1 MIPDVKLQQLRYFV
15 LVAELKSYH
24 AAAER
29 AARTQPALSLAIRE
43 LEDRLG
49 QPLFERGNKAEL
61 TPYGRDC
68 LPRARALLEHYTRA
82 VEEMALAAES
92 RIGRV
97 SLACVPSFA
106 SQMLPG
112 ILNRFTAGHPRVH
125 ISVEDDTA
133 EHVRQRVL
141 EGRVDFGVAS
151 LWQMD
156 ANLQFEPLL
165 TDPMGL
171 VCRHDHPLAA
181 REAPLRWADLEG
193 ETLISNG
200 TCRLLDGTP
209 ARHVMERAQFSVSN
223 IISLKATLR
232 AGLGVTAL
240 PRLALA
246 PNEPGLAFVPLHEPN
261 VERRLGLVTRKRQT
275 LSPAAQSLR
284 RCILELLLPDE
295 AEDSLAAGT
304 TAAETSAIAD

>member
-1 MIPDVKLQQLRYFV
+1 MIPDIKLQQLRYFV

-29 AARTQPALSLAIRE
+29 AARTQPAISLALRE

-68 LPRARALLEHYTRA
+68 LPRARALLDHYTRA
-82 VEEMALAAES
+82 VEEMAMAADS

-106 SQMLPG
+106 SQMLPD
-112 ILNRFTAGHPRVH
+112 ILNRFTAEHPRIH

-151 LWQMD
+151 LWQLD
-156 ANLQFEPLL
+156 TNLQFEPLM

-171 VCRHDHPLAA
+171 VCRQDHPLAV
-181 REAPLRWADLEG
+181 RGEALRWSDLEG

-232 AGLGVTAL
+232 AGLGITAL

-246 PNEPGLAFVPLHEPN
+246 PNEPELSFVPLLEPS
-261 VERRLGLVTRKRQT
+261 VEREIGLVTRRRQT
-275 LSPAAQSLR
+275 LSPAAQALR
-284 RCILELLLPDE
+284 RCMLDLVTPELV
-295 AEDSLAAGT
+295 
-304 TAAETSAIAD
+304 SAST

>member
-1 MIPDVKLQQLRYFV
+1 MIPDIKLQQLRYFV

-29 AARTQPALSLAIRE
+29 AARTQPAISLALRE

-68 LPRARALLEHYTRA
+68 LPRARALLDHYARA
-82 VEEMALAAES
+82 VEEMAMAADS

-106 SQMLPG
+106 SQMLPD
-112 ILNRFTAGHPRVH
+112 ILNRFTAEHPRIH

-151 LWQMD
+151 LWQLD
-156 ANLQFEPLL
+156 TNLQFEPLM

-171 VCRHDHPLAA
+171 VCRRDHPLAA
-181 REAPLRWADLEG
+181 RDGTLRWSDLEG

-232 AGLGVTAL
+232 AGLGITAL

-246 PNEPGLAFVPLHEPN
+246 PNEPELVFVPLHEPN
-261 VERRLGLVTRKRQT
+261 VEREIGLVTRKRQT
-275 LSPAAQSLR
+275 LSPAAQALR
-284 RCILELLLPDE
+284 RCMLDLVTPEL
-295 AEDSLAAGT
+295 ASAGT
-304 TAAETSAIAD
+304 

>member
-1 MIPDVKLQQLRYFV
+1 MIPDIKLQQLRYFV

-29 AARTQPALSLAIRE
+29 AARTQPAISLALRE

-68 LPRARALLEHYTRA
+68 LPKARALMEHYTRA
-82 VEEMALAAES
+82 VEEMAMAAQS
-92 RIGRV
+92 RTGRV

-106 SQMLPG
+106 SRMLPD
-112 ILNRFTAGHPRVH
+112 ILTRFTAEHPRLH

-156 ANLQFEPLL
+156 ANLEFEPLM

-171 VCRHDHPLAA
+171 VCRQDHPLAA
-181 REAPLRWADLEG
+181 RDKPLRWAELEG

-200 TCRLLDGTP
+200 TCRLLEGTP
-209 ARHVMERAQFSVSN
+209 AQHVMERAQFSVSN
-223 IISLKATLR
+223 IVSLKATLR
-232 AGLGVTAL
+232 AGLGITAL
-240 PRLALA
+240 PRLSLA
-246 PNEPGLAFVPLHEPN
+246 PNEPELAFVPLHEPN
-261 VERRLGLVTRKRQT
+261 VERELGLVTRKRQT
-275 LSPAAQSLR
+275 LSPAAQALR
-284 RCILELLLPDE
+284 RCMLDLATPDLVGE
-295 AEDSLAAGT
+295 AT
-304 TAAETSAIAD
+304 

>member
-1 MIPDVKLQQLRYFV
+1 MIPDIKLQQLRYFV

-29 AARTQPALSLAIRE
+29 AARTQPAISLALRE

-68 LPRARALLEHYTRA
+68 LPRARALLDHYTRA
-82 VEEMALAAES
+82 VEEMAMAADS

-106 SQMLPG
+106 SQMLPD
-112 ILNRFTAGHPRVH
+112 ILNRFTTEHPRIH

-151 LWQMD
+151 LWQLD
-156 ANLQFEPLL
+156 TNLQFEPLM

-171 VCRHDHPLAA
+171 VCRQDHPLAT
-181 REAPLRWADLEG
+181 RGEALRWSDLEG

-232 AGLGVTAL
+232 AGLGITAL

-246 PNEPGLAFVPLHEPN
+246 PNEPELAFVPLLEPS
-261 VERRLGLVTRKRQT
+261 VEREIGLVTRRRQT
-275 LSPAAQSLR
+275 LSPAAQALR
-284 RCILELLLPDE
+284 RCMLDLVAPELV
-295 AEDSLAAGT
+295 SAAT
-304 TAAETSAIAD
+304 

>member
-1 MIPDVKLQQLRYFV
+1 MMPDIKLQQLRYFV

-29 AARTQPALSLAIRE
+29 AARTQPAISLALRE

-68 LPRARALLEHYTRA
+68 LPKARALLEHYTRA
-82 VEEMALAAES
+82 VEEMAMAAES

-106 SQMLPG
+106 SQMLPD
-112 ILNRFTAGHPRVH
+112 ILNRFTAEHPRVH

-141 EGRVDFGVAS
+141 EGRIDFGVAS
-151 LWQMD
+151 LWQID
-156 ANLQFEPLL
+156 TNLQFEPLL

-171 VCRHDHPLAA
+171 VCRRDHPLAA
-181 REAPLRWADLEG
+181 RGGPLRWADLEG

-200 TCRLLDGTP
+200 TCRLLEGTP
-209 ARHVMERAQFSVSN
+209 AQHVMERAQFAVSN

-232 AGLGVTAL
+232 AGLGITAL
-240 PRLALA
+240 PRLSLA
-246 PNEPGLAFVPLHEPN
+246 PNEPELAFVPLHEPS
-261 VERRLGLVTRKRQT
+261 VERELGLVTRKRQT
-275 LSPAAQSLR
+275 LSPAAQALR
-284 RCILELLLPDE
+284 RCMLDLLTPKAASE
-295 AEDSLAAGT
+295 AT
-304 TAAETSAIAD
+304 

>member
-1 MIPDVKLQQLRYFV
+1 MIPDIKLQQLRYFV

-29 AARTQPALSLAIRE
+29 AARTQPAISLALRE

-82 VEEMALAAES
+82 VEEMAMAADS
-92 RIGRV
+92 RTGRV

-106 SQMLPG
+106 SQMLPD
-112 ILNRFTAGHPRVH
+112 ILNRFTAEHPRIH

-141 EGRVDFGVAS
+141 EGRIDFGVAS
-151 LWQMD
+151 LWQID
-156 ANLQFEPLL
+156 TNLQFEPLL

-171 VCRHDHPLAA
+171 VCRRDHPLAA
-181 REAPLRWADLEG
+181 RGGPLRWADLEG

-200 TCRLLDGTP
+200 TCRLLEGTP
-209 ARHVMERAQFSVSN
+209 AQHVMERAQFAVSN
-223 IISLKATLR
+223 IVSLKATLR
-232 AGLGVTAL
+232 AGLGITAL
-240 PRLALA
+240 PRLSLA
-246 PNEPGLAFVPLHEPN
+246 PNEPELAFVPLHEPS
-261 VERRLGLVTRKRQT
+261 VERELGLVTRKRQT
-275 LSPAAQSLR
+275 LSPAAQALR
-284 RCILELLLPDE
+284 RCMLDLLTPKTASE
-295 AEDSLAAGT
+295 AT
-304 TAAETSAIAD
+304 